1 MFFIFSKGNSGWQ
14 LAKDLFAC
22 EEDISQTDFYYMIA
36 DSWSMAVQYSSKL
49 SLCSALA
56 VVDENDPSPEQ
67 DLKAMQTFAAFSNN
81 YWGTDFC
88 SQGFCKSILFLIQ

>member
-1 MFFIFSKGNSGWQ
+1 M
-14 LAKDLFAC
+14 AKSLFAC
-22 EEDISQTDFYYMIA
+22 EADISQTDFYYMIA
-36 DSWSMAVQYSSKL
+36 DSWSMAVQYSAKL

-56 VVDENDPSPEQ
+56 AVDETDLSPEQ

-88 SQGFCKSILFLIQ
+88 SQGFCESSS